1 MANDFENDCLLCAK
15 QVNDWAFHVLRAQEV
30 ASTDSRRVFEIAL
43 AVRSLVYCQ
52 GIVALIERG
61 LVEPSGALLRVLV
74 EQAFV
79 LLAVRKDATLMQEL
93 AEQDL
98 AEKRKAL
105 SGLEKLPDEDRPD
118 WMTAQSIDELRN
130 SLPASAA
137 GGFNAYYWADKAG
150 LLGVYNTLYRR
161 LNTFSHGAIGAL
173 AAYVSQGPDGE
184 ATGIKGNAVPEYGPQ
199 FLINGAS
206 MVLNIVNGLSNE
218 SGASAEFAMRLE
230 ALQSRFDNLHGDF
243 FGVEASSPTA
253 AV

>member
-1 MANDFENDCLLCAK
+1 MADDFSNDCLLCAK
-15 QVNDWAFHVLRAQEV
+15 QVNDWAFHVLAALEV
-30 ASTDSRRVFEIAL
+30 ASTDSQRVFEIAL

-52 GIVALIERG
+52 GIVTLSERG

-79 LLAVRKDATLMQEL
+79 LLAVRKDPSLMQQL

-105 SGLEKLPDEDRPD
+105 AGLEKLPDDARPA

-130 SLPASAA
+130 SLPATAA

-150 LLGVYNTLYRR
+150 LLDVYNTLYRR
-161 LNTFSHGAIGAL
+161 LNTFSHGAMGAL
-173 AAYVSQGPDGE
+173 SAYMTEGPDGE
-184 ATGIKGNAVPEYGPQ
+184 ATGIRGDAIPEYGPQ

-206 MVLNIVNGLSNE
+206 MVLNIVDGLSNE
-218 SGASAEFAMRLE
+218 SRAGAEFALRLE
-230 ALQSRFDNLHGDF
+230 ALQGRFDETHAIQLDRLENDQ
-243 FGVEASSPTA
+243 AP
-253 AV
+253 